1 MILSKDS
8 IINTVDYEIHRVE
21 VPRWGG
27 EVCLRPFTAKLK
39 DKIEQLTQTPNPN
52 ISLRAIALAGSLCN
66 ENGELLFNDREI
78 KSLEEK
84 SAESVDIVLN
94 KIFAING
101 ITEEELE
108 EKVKN

>member
-1 MILSKDS
+1 LILSKENILGS
-8 IINTVDYEIHRVE
+8 VDYEIHKVD
-21 VPRWGG
+21 VPKWGG

-52 ISLRAIALAGSLCN
+52 ISLRAIALAGSICN
-66 ENGELLFNDREI
+66 ENGELMFNDREI

-84 SAESVDIVLN
+84 SAESVDIVMS
-94 KIFAING
+94 KIFSING
-101 ITEEELE
+101 ITESDLE